1 MSEQLEFSDR
11 AAENFRLWLTQVAKP
26 AVAIET
32 IYAEMLSVIDKKLVN
47 GQDLSYE
54 LGVSNTL
61 SARPEV
67 FHLTRS
73 DLVGGWLR

>member
-1 MSEQLEFSDR
+1 MPRYLELNEQ
-11 AAENFRLWLTQVAKP
+11 AAEKFRRWFTQVAKP
-26 AVAIET
+26 AVAMDK

-54 LGVSNTL
+54 LGDSNTL

-67 FHLTRS
+67 FHLDRS
-73 DLVGGWLR
+73 DLVS